1 MVFWLHQV
9 GYSPAMALVWLGLFW
24 ASILTIMKFLAASGF
39 AYMFPTWGAS
49 IPEIWLGTNRI
60 SVSTSVAMRL
70 VNWRTLAGWRLPPAL
85 PHMAKLMSSGKR
97 VERIILGSVLLG
109 LLSAVAYTVWL
120 CYAEGGSTFRTWS
133 LVGAPRGVYNGISNM
148 VAETHRSAS
157 DPEKIA
163 VWILGGAVAT
173 VAMVLQT
180 RVPWWPIHPLGL
192 MLMYNGYVRLYF
204 LNIFLVWLAKLSI
217 LQFGGIGLYRR
228 AKPGFYGLI
237 VGYVFAAGCSFLV
250 DFIWF
255 PEGGHLIHDY

>member
-1 MVFWLHQV
+1 M
-9 GYSPAMALVWLGLFW
+9 
-24 ASILTIMKFLAASGF
+24 
-39 AYMFPTWGAS
+39 
-49 IPEIWLGTNRI
+49 
-60 SVSTSVAMRL
+60 
-70 VNWRTLAGWRLPPAL
+70 
-85 PHMAKLMSSGKR
+85 
-97 VERIILGSVLLG
+97 
-109 LLSAVAYTVWL
+109 
-120 CYAEGGSTFRTWS
+120 
-133 LVGAPRGVYNGISNM
+133 
-148 VAETHRSAS
+148 
-157 DPEKIA
+157 
-163 VWILGGAVAT
+163 AT